1 MENFVLKPYQRL
13 LRMFN
18 LDKKEI
24 YHIYFYSMFIGLTN
38 LALPLG
44 IQSIINLVQLG
55 TVSASWLL
63 LVLVVVVA
71 IVFSGVLQLVQL
83 RITETIQQKI
93 FVRSSFSFAYRIP
106 LFNTF
111 SLNGV

>member
-55 TVSASWLL
+55 TVSASWINHCYSLFIPKKVSGDVSSPH
-63 LVLVVVVA
+63 LVSNKA
-71 IVFSGVLQLVQL
+71 REFQS
-83 RITETIQQKI
+83 
-93 FVRSSFSFAYRIP
+93 
-106 LFNTF
+106 
-111 SLNGV
+111 